1 MQVSSFN
8 GLNNTTDPL
17 RLGVNWLAKANN
29 VNVTSTGALSKREGY
44 SRVQTGN
51 FASAFTTADFS
62 RFYAAVDGYIQDFAG
77 VRLYTLTSTKP
88 VSWFELNEQ
97 VFFDNGTDSGIIQP
111 DNEVLPW
118 RESELVDI
126 PTIGAD
132 GQELPSLY
140 DPLPTS
146 TYLVQHWRGR
156 VYAAQYMP
164 TENQTVL
171 WFSKAMG
178 FHLFNL
184 DSDFIL
190 LPGKVE
196 MLAPHST
203 ALVIGTDAAIYAYTP
218 EGLAQLADYGVVPG
232 DHWTAD
238 GGRILFWSVR
248 GACEAMPF
256 KNLTEQQ
263 VSVAPGVNAGAC
275 LIQRGGQKRYLAVI
289 QQGNSPFNAF

>member
-44 SRVQTGN
+44 SRVQTGS

-77 VRLYTLTSTKP
+77 VRIHTLTSTRP

-97 VFFDNGTDSGIIQP
+97 VFFDNGVDSGVIQP
-111 DNEVLPW
+111 DNEVWQW
-118 RESELVDI
+118 RDSGLADI

-132 GQELPSLY
+132 GEELPSLY
-140 DPLPTS
+140 DPLPTG
-146 TYLVQHWRGR
+146 THLVQHWRGR
-156 VYAAQYMP
+156 VYAAQFMP
-164 TENQTVL
+164 TENQTVV

-196 MLAPHST
+196 MLAPHGT

-263 VSVAPGVNAGAC
+263 VSISPGVNAGAC

>member
-17 RLGVNWLAKANN
+17 RLGINWLAKANN
-29 VNVTSTGALSKREGY
+29 INVTSTGALSKREGY
-44 SRVQTGN
+44 SRVQTGS

-62 RFYAAVDGYIQDFAG
+62 RFYASVDGYIQDFAG
-77 VRLYTLTSTKP
+77 VRLYTLTSYRP

-111 DNEVLPW
+111 DNEVIPW

-132 GQELPSLY
+132 GQELPSLH
-140 DPLPTS
+140 DPLPTG
-146 TYLVQHWRGR
+146 THLVQHWRGR

-164 TENQTVL
+164 TENQTVV

-196 MLAPHST
+196 MLAPHGT
-203 ALVIGTDAAIYAYTP
+203 ALVIGTDAAIYAYTQ
-218 EGLAQLADYGVVPG
+218 EALAQLADYGVVPG

-263 VSVAPGVNAGAC
+263 VSISPGVNAGAC
-275 LIQRGGQKRYLAVI
+275 LIQRGGQKRYLTVI
-289 QQGNSPFNAF
+289 QQGGSPFNVF